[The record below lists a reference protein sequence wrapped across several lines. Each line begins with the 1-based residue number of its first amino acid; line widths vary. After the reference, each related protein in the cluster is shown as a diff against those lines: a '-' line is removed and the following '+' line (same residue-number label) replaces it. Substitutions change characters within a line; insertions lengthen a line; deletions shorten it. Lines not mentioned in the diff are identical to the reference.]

1 MPNKRIVVAT
11 ANAGKVR
18 ELAHALASLG
28 CTLVTQRELGIA
40 SVAETGAT
48 FVENA
53 LLKARHAAAKS
64 GLPAIGDDSG
74 LVVPALAGAPGI
86 RSARFAGEDATDAA
100 NNAMLLAALD
110 GIRDRQAHFYC
121 ALVHLTTPG
130 DPAPSIATARWGGV
144 IVDEPKGDNGF
155 GYDPHFLVPALG
167 KTAAELAVDDK
178 NALSHRGQAC
188 RRLASLLGAAR
199 SPPRHHSTAAVLRSG
214 RSRSLV

>member
-28 CTLVTQRELGIA
+28 CTLVTQRGIA

-53 LLKARHAAAKS
+53 LIKARHAASES
-64 GLPAIGDDSG
+64 GLPAIADDSG
-74 LVVPALAGAPGI
+74 LVVPALGGAPGI
-86 RSARFAGEDATDAA
+86 RSARFAGEDATDAE
-100 NNAMLLAALD
+100 NNAKLLAALG

-130 DPAPSIATARWGGV
+130 DPAPSIATARWEGV
-144 IVDEPKGDNGF
+144 IAEEPRGDNGF
-155 GYDPHFLVPALG
+155 GYDPHFLIPALG

-199 SPPRHHSTAAVLRSG
+199 SPPRHHSTAAVLKSG
-214 RSRSLV
+214 HSRSLA